1 MMGISYLQNRYT
13 RYSTQSSEEFNT
25 ASRSVKPG
33 LIASGIVSAWTWA
46 ATLLQ
51 SSTVAY
57 QYGVAGPFW
66 YAAGAT
72 VQILMFSIL
81 ACKVKQNAPRCHTYL
96 EIIKARYGT
105 FAHLVFMVFAM
116 VTNILVGSQL
126 LLGGSAV
133 VTSLTGM
140 PVYAAVFLIPVG
152 GYDARDESRDTD
164 NNRCVCLR
172 YPRWSAS
179 DFHLRLQPHFDPD
192 DHYPLLHVQR
202 VCCQSSD
209 RFAR

>member
-13 RYSTQSSEEFNT
+13 KYSTHQSEEFNT

-96 EIIKARYGT
+96 EIIKVRYGT
-105 FAHLVFMVFAM
+105 VAHLVFMMFAF

-152 GYDARDESRDTD
+152 RMGLEIS
-164 NNRCVCLR
+164 VWR
-172 YPRWSAS
+172 Y
-179 DFHLRLQPHFDPD
+179 
-192 DHYPLLHVQR
+192 
-202 VCCQSSD
+202 
-209 RFAR
+209 

>member
-13 RYSTQSSEEFNT
+13 RYSTHQSEEFNT
-25 ASRSVKPG
+25 ASRSIKPG

-57 QYGVAGPFW
+57 TYGVAGPFW

-105 FAHLVFMVFAM
+105 VAHLVFMLFAF

-152 GYDARDESRDTD
+152 KNISIH
-164 NNRCVCLR
+164 
-172 YPRWSAS
+172 PS
-179 DFHLRLQPHFDPD
+179 HK
-192 DHYPLLHVQR
+192 
-202 VCCQSSD
+202 
-209 RFAR
+209 